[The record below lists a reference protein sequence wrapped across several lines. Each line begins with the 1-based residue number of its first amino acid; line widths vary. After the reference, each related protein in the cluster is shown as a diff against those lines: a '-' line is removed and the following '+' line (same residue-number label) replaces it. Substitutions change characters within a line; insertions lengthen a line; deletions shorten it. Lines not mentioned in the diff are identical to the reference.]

1 MRDEGQGQ
9 GMSSVCK
16 LCDQSPYH
24 HTQRQHLQAQLCPAS
39 FFFKFNFIFLVT
51 RSNLLFFVFTELFFA
66 YYLRIFVSGKI
77 MKVSTNVFFL

>member
-1 MRDEGQGQ
+1 MKVRGRECPLSAGCVTKAHTITPNVSICKP
-9 GMSSVCK
+9 SSV
-16 LCDQSPYH
+16 LP
-24 HTQRQHLQAQLCPAS
+24 P